1 MKRELL
7 THGDALIDVV
17 IDDAGGSRETLV
29 LLPSSQRDSMDF
41 TDVAERFADLG
52 FRVLRPQPRGMGRS
66 SPPPADMTLHT
77 LAADVACVINQLGG
91 GKAIIA
97 GHAFGHYVARVTDLD
112 HPASVR
118 GVVMLAAAARE
129 LPAGLSASL
138 DIAADNDRS
147 EIERLMHLQK
157 AFFAPGNDASL
168 WLNGWY
174 PQWRKPYR
182 QAAVTPPKDQW
193 WPMSNAPILDLQGA
207 QDPWRPR
214 ATEFELQDKLGDKVS
229 ICVIDGASHALLPE
243 QPGAVIAAIT
253 EWVGSLPGER

>member
-7 THGDALIDVV
+7 SHGDALIDVV
-17 IDDAGGSRETLV
+17 IDDAGSSRETLV

-41 TDVAERFADLG
+41 SDLAERLAARG
-52 FRVLRPQPRGMGRS
+52 FRVLRPQPRGMGIS
-66 SPPPADMTLHT
+66 SPPPNDVTLHT
-77 LAADVACVINQLGG
+77 LAADVAEVISQLGG

-129 LPAGLSASL
+129 HPAGLSASL
-138 DIAADNDRS
+138 DIAADIDRS
-147 EIERLMHLQK
+147 EAERLLHLQQ
-157 AFFAPGNDASL
+157 AFFAPGNDASI

-182 QAAVTPPKDQW
+182 LAAATPPKDQW
-193 WPMSNAPILDLQGA
+193 WPTANAPILDVQGA

-214 ATEFELQDKLGDKVS
+214 ATQCELQDRLGDMVS
-229 ICVIDGASHALLPE
+229 ICVIDGASHALIPE
-243 QPGAVIAAIT
+243 QPGAVIEAIT
-253 EWVGSLPGER
+253 EWARSLPDER